1 MALPPLELFSLRR
14 GCLVAGRPLLVSAET
29 SPNLFKPCTEPPLA
43 LCIPQFYYRLLPL
56 QSNSHPSRSQGHE
69 AAHLKAVLR
78 AIRLRPPLRTMK
90 GVQMSPHRLHSRNH
104 FARHIALYLGLT
116 LLATIASAQ
125 TSQSGDLIIGVTY
138 VCNGE
143 HIYIE
148 GCNVRDLSDTATC
161 MVAHPDHLTPTGLN
175 TYTSMT
181 RGDLKKLLP
190 TCQQP
195 SSKQVAAA
203 QAFQKRQ
210 QDLYNANVAKATA
223 PTNASSPGAQPQS
236 ASYGQPT
243 PPKSPEERELRRC
256 VSSGR
261 LPASCTGNQL
271 LGAFGQMLNS
281 FVQITKG
288 PPPPG
293 ANMAGVF
300 VGAGNWRLDFIDE
313 GVLVNCSFLSPN
325 QENYSLAFK
334 DNRAILTIATTPKPL
349 ILAVRSDGT
358 ITGPPGPVV
367 IDGVV
372 AGGSSGG
379 GTTPGH
385 YETQQVTNHQEMTAL
400 EAQTHA
406 GESGLSDKGGGV
418 YDLATNST
426 KTTYVPGTTTAPQTN
441 FIPKRATC
449 PSINL
454 STKGA
459 GVGVQTMQTD
469 LLKSVF
475 NDGDKGPPTPPGI
488 RMHGIFAASTGF
500 SLEFFPES
508 VILGCGPDAARAYP
522 YTVIADGTRSEVKID
537 APDHPLTFAL
547 KPDGS
552 LDPNFSSA
560 YQVHG
565 RIVTGQ
571 DNNDNYVFSPMERT
585 CDLAVLTPSKTIPT
599 GGGTTATMVA
609 SATNPG
615 AHTSAAAANP
625 GTLSTPA
632 TPLGN
637 ATLTIVSG
645 FTTQP
650 GAPNPLAGHPY
661 ILLRDNYTDVIAKGG
676 ITVPP
681 GVSPYKFVG
690 MACVNHTPDCQK
702 GSDAVKA
709 NAISAIR
716 ADANGNGT
724 LPGVPPG
731 TYYLMISTRYNNQ
744 PLVWGQAVQ
753 LKPGANTIK
762 LDQTNAT
769 PLN

>member
-1 MALPPLELFSLRR
+1 
-14 GCLVAGRPLLVSAET
+14 
-29 SPNLFKPCTEPPLA
+29 
-43 LCIPQFYYRLLPL
+43 
-56 QSNSHPSRSQGHE
+56 
-69 AAHLKAVLR
+69 
-78 AIRLRPPLRTMK
+78 
-90 GVQMSPHRLHSRNH
+90 MSPHYSCNRKNSARRITLHLN
-104 FARHIALYLGLT
+104 LV
-116 LLATIASAQ
+116 LLSLFTTDIIVAQ
-125 TSQSGDLIIGVTY
+125 APQTAQSSDIIIGVTY

-148 GCNVRDLSDTATC
+148 GCNIRDLSDTATC

-195 SSKQVAAA
+195 SSKQVAAS

-223 PTNASSPGAQPQS
+223 PTNAYSAGPQS
-236 ASYGQPT
+236 QSANYGQPT

-281 FVQITKG
+281 VVQITKG

-293 ANMAGVF
+293 PNMAGVF
-300 VGAGNWRLDFIDE
+300 VGSGNWRLDFIDE

-325 QENYSLAFK
+325 QENYSLAFR
-334 DNRAILTIATTPKPL
+334 DNRAILTIDTRPKPL
-349 ILAVRSDGT
+349 VLAVRADGT

-418 YDLATNST
+418 YDLATTST
-426 KTTYVPGTTTAPQTN
+426 KSTYVPGTTTAPQTN
-441 FIPKRATC
+441 FVPKRATC
-449 PSINL
+449 PAINL

-459 GVGVQTMQTD
+459 GVGIQTMQTN
-469 LLKSVF
+469 LLKSMF

-488 RMHGIFAASTGF
+488 RMHGIFASSTGF

-522 YTVIADGTRSEVKID
+522 YTVIADGTRSVVKID
-537 APDHPLTFAL
+537 APDHPLALAL

-552 LDPNFSSA
+552 LDPGSSSP

-565 RIVTGQ
+565 RIVTGE
-571 DNNDNYVFSPMERT
+571 DDNDNYTFAPMERT
-585 CDLAVLTPSKTIPT
+585 CDLAVLAPSKTIPS
-599 GGGTTATMVA
+599 GGGTAATMVA
-609 SATNPG
+609 STANLAAHNSATPNP
-615 AHTSAAAANP
+615 ATANP
-625 GTLSTPA
+625 ATLSTPA
-632 TPLGN
+632 APLGN
-637 ATLTIVSG
+637 AILSIVSG
-645 FTTQP
+645 FPPQP

-661 ILLRDNYTDVIAKGG
+661 ILLRESYPDVIAKSGV
-676 ITVPP
+676 TVPP

-690 MACVNHTPDCQK
+690 MACVNRTPDCQK
-702 GSDAVKA
+702 GNDAVKA

-716 ADANGNGT
+716 ADANGSGT

-744 PLVWGQAVQ
+744 PLIWGQAVQ

-762 LDQTNAT
+762 LDQSNAT